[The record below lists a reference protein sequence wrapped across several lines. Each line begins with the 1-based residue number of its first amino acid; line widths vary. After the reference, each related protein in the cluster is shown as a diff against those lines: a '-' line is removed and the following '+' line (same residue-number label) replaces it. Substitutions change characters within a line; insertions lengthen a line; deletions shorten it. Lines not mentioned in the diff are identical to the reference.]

1 MIATIIGKVKE
12 MFTYRKMGNEKSIMI
27 LTASAFVF
35 GVVIASM
42 IVLKCFPTTIKSA
55 YGEVVVKP
63 SLSEEELLVSD
74 FLKQKNRRLPKTLR
88 EDIAVEIIK
97 QSKERGLPYEI
108 VLGIIHPD
116 SNYDPSAVSCKGA
129 KGLMQVMEGWPTV
142 PIDEER
148 VFDIDY
154 NIKIGIDIFF
164 LHLKKS
170 KGDLIG
176 AFDDYSGNADNHVWK
191 VEKAMGEFL
200 LFKNSRILSITKN
213 EKSESDVG

>member
-1 MIATIIGKVKE
+1 MIANIVAKVKGI
-12 MFTYRKMGNEKSIMI
+12 FTYRKLENEKSII
-27 LTASAFVF
+27 LLTVSAFVF
-35 GVVIASM
+35 GIVIATM
-42 IVLKCFPTTIKSA
+42 VTLKYFPSASIKPA
-55 YGEVVVKP
+55 YGEVLEP
-63 SLSEEELLVSD
+63 SLSSEELLVSD
-74 FLKQKNRRLPKTLR
+74 FLKQKNSKLPKTLR

-97 QSKERGLPYEI
+97 QAKERGLPYEI

-116 SNYDPSAVSCKGA
+116 SNYDPMAVSCKGA

-142 PIDEER
+142 PINEDR

-154 NIKIGIDIFF
+154 NIKTGIDIFF

-200 LFKNSRILSITKN
+200 LFKNSRILSITRN
-213 EKSESDVG
+213 EKSKSDLG